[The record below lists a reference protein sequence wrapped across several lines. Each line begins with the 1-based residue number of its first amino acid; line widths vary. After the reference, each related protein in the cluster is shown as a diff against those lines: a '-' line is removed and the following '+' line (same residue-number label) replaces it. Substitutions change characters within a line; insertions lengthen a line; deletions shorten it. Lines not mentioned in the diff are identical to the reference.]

1 MRAVRRA
8 GTKAELLVADALRRR
23 RYKVL
28 LNVAELPG
36 SPDVVLPRKRICIF
50 VHGCFWHR
58 HPGCRRASVPKGNRE
73 YWRDKFEANVRRDRR
88 KARALRALGWRVRT
102 IWECQVTDP
111 ASIRARL
118 RLGMPRRRDDAG

>member
-36 SPDVVLPRKRICIF
+36 SPDVVLPRKKICIF

-58 HPGCRRASVPKGNRE
+58 HPGCHRASVPKGNLE
-73 YWRDKFEANVRRDRR
+73 YWLSKFEANVRRDRR
-88 KARALRALGWRVRT
+88 KVRALRALGWRVRT

-111 ASIRARL
+111 ESIRARL
-118 RLGMPRRRDDAG
+118 RLGMARRRGNTG

>member
-36 SPDVVLPRKRICIF
+36 SPDVVLPRKKICIF

-58 HPGCRRASVPKGNRE
+58 HPGCHRASVPKGNLE
-73 YWRDKFEANVRRDRR
+73 YWLSKFEANVRRDRR
-88 KARALRALGWRVRT
+88 KVRALRALGWRVRT

-111 ASIRARL
+111 ESIRARL
-118 RLGMPRRRDDAG
+118 HLGMARRRGNTG